1 MKRQKEATMTGRTLS
16 DLSGE
21 LQARREAKE
30 KKDRAWEQRMLQ
42 HRHNSILGSIVLA
55 RQTLAKL
62 PDEPSLS
69 NKAVELARKIYEL
82 VHQDL
87 KELEDEVYTY
97 RRNIDGKVT
106 KISHE
111 QKGRRGPFI
120 KPKIRRGKGS
130 Y

>member
-21 LQARREAKE
+21 LQARRE
-30 KKDRAWEQRMLQ
+30 KDRAWEQRMLQ

-82 VHQDL
+82 IHQDL